1 LPAYNSGSSQHTE
14 DNPIMKHDE
23 QPMTRRERQIM
34 DVIYKLGEAT
44 AAEVREHL
52 PEPPSYSSVR
62 KLLSI
67 LEEKG
72 AVKHIER
79 DRRYVFLPA
88 RSKREARRT
97 ALKHLVETFFDN
109 STEGVVAAVMDMSA
123 ARMSEEEFKRLA
135 ALIDQKMKE
144 RGDK

>member
-1 LPAYNSGSSQHTE
+1 MGNE
-14 DNPIMKHDE
+14 E

-52 PEPPSYSSVR
+52 SEPPSYSSVR

-72 AVKHIER
+72 VVRHIER

-97 ALKHLVETFFDN
+97 ALKHLVETFFEN
-109 STEGVVAAVMDMSA
+109 STEGVVAALMDMSA
-123 ARMSEEEFKRLA
+123 SRMSNDEFRRLTT
-135 ALIDQKMKE
+135 LIEQKKKE
-144 RGDK
+144 RGGK

>member
-1 LPAYNSGSSQHTE
+1 MGNEEP
-14 DNPIMKHDE
+14 
-23 QPMTRRERQIM
+23 PMTRRERQIM

-52 PEPPSYSSVR
+52 SEPPSYSSVR

-72 AVKHIER
+72 VVRHIER

-88 RSKREARRT
+88 RSKREARRS
-97 ALKHLVETFFDN
+97 ALKHLVETFFEN
-109 STEGVVAAVMDMSA
+109 STEGVVAALMDMSA
-123 ARMSEEEFKRLA
+123 SRMSDDEFRRLT
-135 ALIDQKMKE
+135 ALIEQKKKE
-144 RGDK
+144 RGGK

>member
-1 LPAYNSGSSQHTE
+1 MGNE
-14 DNPIMKHDE
+14 E

-44 AAEVREHL
+44 AAEVRDHL
-52 PEPPSYSSVR
+52 SEPPSYSSVR

-72 AVKHIER
+72 VVRHIER

-88 RSKREARRT
+88 RSKREVRRT
-97 ALKHLVETFFDN
+97 ALKHLVETFFEN
-109 STEGVVAAVMDMSA
+109 STEGVVAALMDMSA
-123 ARMSEEEFKRLA
+123 SRMSNDEFRRLTT
-135 ALIDQKMKE
+135 LIEQKKKE
-144 RGDK
+144 RGGK

>member
-1 LPAYNSGSSQHTE
+1 
-14 DNPIMKHDE
+14 MKHDE

-52 PEPPSYSSVR
+52 AEPPSYSTVR

-88 RSKREARRT
+88 RSKRVARRT
-97 ALKHLVETFFDN
+97 ALKHLVETFFEN
-109 STEGVVAAVMDMSA
+109 STEGVVAALMDMSA
-123 ARMSEEEFKRLA
+123 SRMSEEEFKRLA
-135 ALIDQKMKE
+135 ALIDQKRKE

>member
-1 LPAYNSGSSQHTE
+1 MGNE
-14 DNPIMKHDE
+14 E

-52 PEPPSYSSVR
+52 PEPPSYSTVR

-72 AVKHIER
+72 VVKHIER

-88 RSKREARRT
+88 RSKRDARRN
-97 ALKHLVETFFDN
+97 ALKHLVETFFEN
-109 STEGVVAAVMDMSA
+109 STEGVVAALMDMSA
-123 ARMSEEEFKRLA
+123 SRMSEDEFRRLT
-135 ALIDQKMKE
+135 ALIEQKMKE
-144 RGDK
+144 RGGK

>member
-1 LPAYNSGSSQHTE
+1 MGNE
-14 DNPIMKHDE
+14 E

-52 PEPPSYSSVR
+52 PEPPSYSTVR

-72 AVKHIER
+72 VVKHIER

-88 RSKREARRT
+88 RSKRDARRN
-97 ALKHLVETFFDN
+97 ALKHLVETFFEN
-109 STEGVVAAVMDMSA
+109 STEGVVAALMDMSA
-123 ARMSEEEFKRLA
+123 SRMSDDEFRRLT
-135 ALIDQKMKE
+135 ALIEQKMKE
-144 RGDK
+144 RGGK

>member
-1 LPAYNSGSSQHTE
+1 MGNE
-14 DNPIMKHDE
+14 E

-44 AAEVREHL
+44 AAEVRDHL
-52 PEPPSYSSVR
+52 SEPPSYSSVR

-72 AVKHIER
+72 VVRHIER

-88 RSKREARRT
+88 RSKRDARRT
-97 ALKHLVETFFDN
+97 ALKHLVETFFEN
-109 STEGVVAAVMDMSA
+109 STEGVVAALMDMSA
-123 ARMSEEEFKRLA
+123 SRMSDDEFHRLT
-135 ALIDQKMKE
+135 ALIEQKKKE
-144 RGDK
+144 RGGK

>member
-1 LPAYNSGSSQHTE
+1 MANE
-14 DNPIMKHDE
+14 E

-72 AVKHIER
+72 VVKHIER

-88 RSKREARRT
+88 RPKREARRT
-97 ALKHLVETFFDN
+97 ALKHLVETFFEN
-109 STEGVVAAVMDMSA
+109 STEGVVAALMDMSA
-123 ARMSEEEFKRLA
+123 GRMSDDEFRRLT
-135 ALIDQKMKE
+135 ALIEQKKKE
-144 RGDK
+144 RGEK